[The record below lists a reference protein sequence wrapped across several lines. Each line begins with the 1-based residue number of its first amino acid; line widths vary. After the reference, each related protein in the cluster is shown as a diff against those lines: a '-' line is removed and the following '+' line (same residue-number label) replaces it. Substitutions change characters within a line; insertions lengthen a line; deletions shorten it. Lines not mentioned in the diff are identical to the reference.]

1 MKNKD
6 ILNTI
11 KKDIESNTPNI
22 MTKIDLNSIDIK
34 ETVVLDHKKGFSFF
48 NLKVLIPVTSFLM
61 VIVIVVALL
70 FNNKPSVLTKD
81 VKVTNKDLVVA
92 NYATQALEMDLINS
106 HTLTI
111 FNMAQDIYINR
122 FDKYSILLQEY
133 LNLTNSV
140 VSIVQTNDKQYPYTM
155 NIVYTD
161 FFGKENHYTLKYF
174 EEREIDSDEVEKEME
189 GIIIFDNITYNFKA
203 EQELE
208 ASEEEIEI
216 TIKSNDGYEIKIE
229 KEVENNDYQMEYIVK
244 YNNKTILDLIFEVDK
259 NEINFEIK
267 KDNEKYEY
275 VLIELEPYYYEVT
288 IEDTLFT
295 LQINKELKTFNYNK
309 TVFELEI

>member
-70 FNNKPSVLTKD
+70 FNNKSSVLTKD

-106 HTLTI
+106 HTLTN

>member
-70 FNNKPSVLTKD
+70 FNNKSSVLTKD

-106 HTLTI
+106 HTLTN

-244 YNNKTILDLIFEVDK
+244 YNNKTILELIFEVDK

>member
-309 TVFELEI
+309 KVFELEI

>member
-61 VIVIVVALL
+61 VIVIMVALL

-106 HTLTI
+106 HTLTN

-174 EEREIDSDEVEKEME
+174 EEREIDNDEVEKEME
-189 GIIIFDNITYNFKA
+189 GIITFDNITYNFKA

>member
-106 HTLTI
+106 HTLTN

-244 YNNKTILDLIFEVDK
+244 YNNKTILELIFEVDK